1 MQSDWYRRTFPRTI
15 ITPSRT
21 AAHDFETTVG
31 GGRLATSIGGALTGR
46 GGDIIIL
53 DDVLKPDEASSEVAR
68 ESVNDWFATTLAL
81 RLNDKKSGAII
92 AVMQRL
98 HQYDLAG
105 MLLETGEWS
114 ELSQQC
120 SSYGRLATK
129 AEAPVS

>member
-1 MQSDWYRRTFPRTI
+1 M
-15 ITPSRT
+15 
-21 AAHDFETTVG
+21 G